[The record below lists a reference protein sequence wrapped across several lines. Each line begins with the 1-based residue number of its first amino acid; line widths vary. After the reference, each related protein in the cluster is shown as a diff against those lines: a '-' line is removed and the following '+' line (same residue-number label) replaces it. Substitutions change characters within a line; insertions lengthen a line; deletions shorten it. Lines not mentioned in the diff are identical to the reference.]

1 MIEDN
6 KEKESNIEGTEEGK
20 PEAEAKEAE
29 AKEEP
34 EAEAKEEPEAE
45 AKEEPEAEAKEE
57 PEAEAKEEPEA
68 EAKEEPEAEA
78 KEAEAKEEPEA
89 EAKEEPEA
97 EAKEEPEVI
106 VEKVL
111 NFDEFRPGDNITVNI
126 KIIEG
131 DRQRTQSFQGD
142 VIKGRFIKSKN
153 PDKTSTFLIR
163 RIASGVGV
171 ERIFPFFSPSIE
183 SIKLNRKGKV
193 RQARIYYMRER
204 AGKRARIKERRN

>member
-6 KEKESNIEGTEEGK
+6 KEKESNIEGTEEVK
-20 PEAEAKEAE
+20 
-29 AKEEP
+29 
-34 EAEAKEEPEAE
+34 
-45 AKEEPEAEAKEE
+45 
-57 PEAEAKEEPEA
+57 
-68 EAKEEPEAEA
+68 
-78 KEAEAKEEPEA
+78 PEA

-97 EAKEEPEVI
+97 EAKEEPEVDI
-106 VEKVL
+106 EKVL

-153 PDKTSTFLIR
+153 PDKASTFLIR

-171 ERIFPFFSPSIE
+171 ERIFPIFSPSIE